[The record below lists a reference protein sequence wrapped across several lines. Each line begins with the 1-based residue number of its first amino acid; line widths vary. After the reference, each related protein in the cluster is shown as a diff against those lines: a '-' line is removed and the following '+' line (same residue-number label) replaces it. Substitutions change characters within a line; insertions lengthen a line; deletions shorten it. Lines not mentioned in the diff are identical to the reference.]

1 MQTGYTIS
9 EDLQDDLQRFLT
21 FNDTALL
28 SQSLRRLFIDFLDY
42 ELTTG
47 VALYLEELLLPFNS
61 LLDLLDAAA
70 KEWQEYN
77 MHNRLHELP
86 EQQPPA
92 TKDKVIAFLAASL
105 SPSALFL
112 LYHNSDDNTHQ
123 YFDLLAV
130 IPPASKTSFAQYEQV
145 ITMANMDD
153 AVINVSLHKEEI
165 IQQQL
170 KEGHIYFSIAC
181 SKKNLVYAANAF
193 QLPEPDKAALQLPAE
208 KAIIEFDTAHKKA
221 GSFLQGASNYRGE
234 SDNVMAAFMLQQ
246 AVELTLRGLI
256 TALLG
261 SCIKTH
267 CLRELKKPI
276 NRCVPEITYLFV
288 ADEAEENRLLLLL
301 EKAYKE
307 SRYNSQFTINDRDID
322 LLSEQ
327 VEALHERA
335 AVLFKEKISVIS
347 GLPLPS

>member
-1 MQTGYTIS
+1 MPTGYTIS

-42 ELTTG
+42 DLKTG

-77 MHNRLHELP
+77 MHNRLHEQ
-86 EQQPPA
+86 EKQQPPA
-92 TKDKVIAFLAASL
+92 TKDKVIAFLITAL

-123 YFDLLAV
+123 YFDLLAL

-165 IQQQL
+165 IKQQL

-181 SKKNLVYAANAF
+181 SKENLVYAANAF

-208 KAIIEFDTAHKKA
+208 KAIIAFDTAHKKA
-221 GSFLQGASNYRGE
+221 GSFLQGAGNYRGE
-234 SDNVMAAFMLQQ
+234 SDNAMAAFMLQQ

-261 SCIKTH
+261 GCIKTH
-267 CLRELKKPI
+267 CLRELKKPLK
-276 NRCVPEITYLFV
+276 RCVPEIAYLV
-288 ADEAEENRLLLLL
+288 TADEAEENRLLLLL

-307 SRYNSQFTINDRDID
+307 SRYNSQFTVNDHDID

-327 VEALHERA
+327 AEALHERA
-335 AVLFKEKISVIS
+335 AVLFKEKISVINGQPMQS
-347 GLPLPS
+347 

>member
-21 FNDTALL
+21 FNDIALL

-42 ELTTG
+42 DLKTG

-61 LLDLLDAAA
+61 LLDLLDTAA

-77 MHNRLHELP
+77 MHNRLQEQP
-86 EQQPPA
+86 EQQPTA
-92 TKDKVIAFLAASL
+92 TKDKVIAFLITAL

-123 YFDLLAV
+123 YFDLLAI

-145 ITMANMDD
+145 ITMANIDD
-153 AVINVSLHKEEI
+153 AVIHMSLHKEEI

-181 SKKNLVYAANAF
+181 SKRNLVYATNAF

-234 SDNVMAAFMLQQ
+234 SDNAIAAFMLQQ

-267 CLRELKKPI
+267 CLRELKKPLK
-276 NRCVPEITYLFV
+276 RCAPEIEYLFSP
-288 ADEAEENRLLLLL
+288 DEAEENRLLVLL

-307 SRYNSQFTINDRDID
+307 SRYNSQFTVNDHDID

-335 AVLFKEKISVIS
+335 AVLFKKKISVIS